1 MPFIS
6 YDVAAP
12 AWDRRHRSAMKT
24 LLLDL
29 KTSLLLTAVL
39 VVLLCGAYPFAV
51 WIGAQTL
58 FPTKANGSLIVDPD
72 GTVRG
77 SAMLAQ
83 NFTSEK
89 YFQPRPSAA
98 GTGYDATSSSGT
110 NLGPTSQKLADSVK
124 TAVAAYR
131 SANGLGADAPVPAD
145 AVTSSG
151 SGLDPHISV
160 ANAGI
165 QAGRV
170 ARARGLPLAHV
181 EALIPQYTQ
190 RRDLGV
196 LGEPGV
202 NVLLLNRALDRLPP
216 AR

>member
-1 MPFIS
+1 
-6 YDVAAP
+6 
-12 AWDRRHRSAMKT
+12 MKT
-24 LLLDL
+24 LLVELRIAA
-29 KTSLLLTAVL
+29 LLTLVL

-170 ARARGLPLAHV
+170 ARARGLPLARV
-181 EALIPQYTQ
+181 EALVAQYTQ
-190 RRDLGV
+190 GRDLGV